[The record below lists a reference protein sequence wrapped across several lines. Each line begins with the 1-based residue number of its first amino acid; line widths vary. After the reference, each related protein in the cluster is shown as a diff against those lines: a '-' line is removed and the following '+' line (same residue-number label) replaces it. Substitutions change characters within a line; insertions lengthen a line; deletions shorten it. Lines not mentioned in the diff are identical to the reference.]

1 MAEPGNLPKYSCCHK
16 FHPDLNEPCSVV
28 GPGELRK
35 VYRRS
40 SRLQPSP
47 SSSSVLATFE
57 GTPDSAASQERWAL
71 AKRTPET
78 RMSLGGRKSISK
90 SREILSLIDP
100 EQPDTQEGSKGML
113 TRSMKRKLFS
123 VGTCETVMKKMKTE
137 RFPSSNGFDRQLR
150 GTSTRRSGK
159 VGKGV
164 ELDRVQPDPSRLE
177 KDESVIEEDL
187 WVVERFLRDTKYAA
201 TVCNKSEV
209 ESLLLTSRKIIQI
222 FSH

>member
-1 MAEPGNLPKYSCCHK
+1 
-16 FHPDLNEPCSVV
+16 
-28 GPGELRK
+28 
-35 VYRRS
+35 
-40 SRLQPSP
+40 
-47 SSSSVLATFE
+47 
-57 GTPDSAASQERWAL
+57 
-71 AKRTPET
+71 
-78 RMSLGGRKSISK
+78 
-90 SREILSLIDP
+90 
-100 EQPDTQEGSKGML
+100 ML

-201 TVCNKSEV
+201 TICNKSEV
-209 ESLLLTSRKIIQI
+209 ESLPLTSRKIIQI